1 MEVPSDLP
9 AGAMQGCIAFFAGAW
24 RPLRKTP
31 FKAFGAQDQSGMG
44 WLFLW
49 ILSFGHAKESISA
62 VAPKPDFKIKAV
74 ALATLSILLTL
85 TLSSR
90 RGNNAAT

>member
-1 MEVPSDLP
+1 
-9 AGAMQGCIAFFAGAW
+9 MQGSIAFFAGA
-24 RPLRKTP
+24 RKPHRKTP

-44 WLFLW
+44 CRFLW
-49 ILSFGHAKESISA
+49 VLSFGQAKESTS
-62 VAPKPDFKIKAV
+62 VVGPRPDFKIKAV
-74 ALATLSILLTL
+74 ALATLFILLTL